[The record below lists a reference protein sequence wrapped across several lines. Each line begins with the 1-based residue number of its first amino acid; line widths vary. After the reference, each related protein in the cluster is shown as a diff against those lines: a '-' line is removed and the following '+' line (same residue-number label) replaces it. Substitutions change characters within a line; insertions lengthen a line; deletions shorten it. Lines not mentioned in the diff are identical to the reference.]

1 MNKLRIVSISIF
13 STVILLGTVVLAK
26 TGTVNAPSGLVLRK
40 EASKSAQPI
49 TTVYDDATVEV
60 LEQSGEWYKV
70 KYGSYEGYMFAE
82 FVEVEEEEKPVEQPQ
97 EQPNQDIEE
106 NVDTNQEQEN
116 NNQEENIQNNESEQE
131 TSYPQKKVAK
141 TNLNIYIIPSLTAN
155 IIGSIEQSKEI
166 TVNYV
171 LNGWSNITYENTQ
184 GWVRNYYIDNENITN
199 SNEENKPEENVNAQD
214 NVKPEEN
221 IAQNESNEQPQEN
234 TFTVR
239 KGYINVS
246 SSANVREKA
255 STSANIVTTL
265 TRNTQVYI
273 IGEEGDFYQI
283 EYKTF
288 TGYVAKSLI
297 SDTSLEDVTSRSS
310 AERQEETIKE
320 EQKTHNEEV
329 EENNQVDSAPV
340 TNSVAGNN
348 VVSFAKKYLGYDY
361 VSGGTTPSTGFDCT
375 GFTYYVYNAC
385 GYSLSRSCSIQAKSG
400 TAVSK
405 SDLKAG
411 DLLLFNNGANG
422 SIGHVGIYIGDG
434 TFIHAAN
441 SRRGVVTDTINS
453 GYYNTYYYQARRIV
467 D

>member
-1 MNKLRIVSISIF
+1 MNKLKVVSISIF
-13 STVILLGTVVLAK
+13 STVVLLGTVAFAK

-60 LEQSGEWYKV
+60 LEQTGEWYKV

-82 FVEVEEEEKPVEQPQ
+82 FVEVEEEEKTVEQPQ
-97 EQPNQDIEE
+97 EQPNQDIEG
-106 NVDTNQEQEN
+106 NVDTNQEQGN
-116 NNQEENIQNNESEQE
+116 NNQEENIQSSESEQE
-131 TSYPQKKVAK
+131 TSYPHTKVAR
-141 TNLNIYIIPSLTAN
+141 TNLNIYIIPSVTAS
-155 IIGSIEQSKEI
+155 IIGSVEQSKEV

-199 SNEENKPEENVNAQD
+199 SNEENKPEENVSAQD

-221 IAQNESNEQPQEN
+221 VAQNDSNEQSQEN

-255 STSANIVTTL
+255 STSANVVTTL

-297 SDTSLEDVTSRSS
+297 SGTSLEEVTSRGS
-310 AERQEETIKE
+310 AERKE
-320 EQKTHNEEV
+320 EVVKEK
-329 EENNQVDSAPV
+329 EENSNQAENKPV
-340 TNSVAGNN
+340 VNSQEGNN

-434 TFIHAAN
+434 IFIHAAN

-467 D
+467 N

>member
-1 MNKLRIVSISIF
+1 MNKLKIVSISIF
-13 STVILLGTVVLAK
+13 STVALLGTATFAK

-40 EASKSAQPI
+40 EASKVAAPI
-49 TTVYDDATVEV
+49 TTVYDNESVEV

-70 KYGSYEGYMFAE
+70 KYGNYEGYMFAE
-82 FVEVEEEEKPVEQPQ
+82 YVEVDEEETPVEQ
-97 EQPNQDIEE
+97 ETQDVQIH
-106 NVDTNQEQEN
+106 Q
-116 NNQEENIQNNESEQE
+116 NNQENVEDKQEEPKQEDTQNSGNKQE
-131 TSYPQKKVAK
+131 TSYPQKKVIK
-141 TNLNIYIIPSLTAN
+141 SNSKIYIIPSITAN
-155 IIGSIEQSKEI
+155 TIGSVEESKEI

-171 LNGWSNITYENTQ
+171 LNEWSNITYENTQ
-184 GWVRNYYIDNENITN
+184 GWVRNYYINSDFIEENNEQ
-199 SNEENKPEENVNAQD
+199 NKPEDSAETQESITEEETSNKENGQV
-214 NVKPEEN
+214 
-221 IAQNESNEQPQEN
+221 QEN
-234 TFTVR
+234 TFTIR
-239 KGYINVS
+239 KGYINVN
-246 SSANVREKA
+246 SSANVRKSA
-255 STSANIVTTL
+255 STSSEVIATL
-265 TRNTQVYI
+265 IRNTEVYL

-283 EYKTF
+283 EYKTY

-297 SDTSLEDVTSRSS
+297 SDKALDDVTSRGSV
-310 AERQEETIKE
+310 ERQEEIVKEKE
-320 EQKTHNEEV
+320 EKIEKIENSNQKEDKTV
-329 EENNQVDSAPV
+329 VDSQV
-340 TNSVAGNN
+340 GNN

-361 VSGGTTPSTGFDCT
+361 VSGGTTPSAGFDCT
-375 GFTYYVYNAC
+375 GFTYYVYNSC

-405 SDLKAG
+405 EDLKPG